1 MFTFCGGL
9 KMWVNSGA
17 HGIISCRNIPTC
29 LAPHDT
35 LRNSRGMV
43 CINPT
48 HWIVTR
54 GDLEEEVLEEEVLEE
69 EEVPADFKFVPSDID
84 GGATTVISQRLNPLK
99 QLLILAADDSY
110 SAPIH
115 VVGK

>member
-43 CINPT
+43 CINLT

-115 VVGK
+115 VVGN